1 MGITQQA
8 CSCKQ
13 LSWLPFAVSQMLP
26 KRLLGIVGVIRAS
39 VTQGVAA
46 VPCLESQEH

>member
-13 LSWLPFAVSQMLP
+13 LSWFPFAVSQMLQN
-26 KRLLGIVGVIRAS
+26 RLLGIEVVIRAS
-39 VTQGVAA
+39 MT
-46 VPCLESQEH
+46 